1 MISHS
6 IYFTVLLHFSA
17 EDDCE
22 RRAVFRELKSTHYEI
37 ESIEEAMETHEYK
50 FLRKPQ
56 ANIDMELVP
65 LIHFHH
71 RYIFSKGRRDRKNSI
86 STKSTLST
94 ISSQWEIEREEE
106 TVDFLGVPRLLD
118 NYVIFNREGRAIAP
132 DIDTDLWLSPLQEDL
147 SSEHSSKVEHEE
159 LEFLSSWFSDAYH
172 DINTDENRTLI
183 TDKVTVI
190 SVSHCSED
198 EVWMDAPEIPHWLE
212 GEDQDELELFN
223 QPSRPLYYYRDRIKG
238 CYRIIGVEDEM
249 VVLFSG
255 NDDDTIFY
263 NEDDADFEI
272 TKTFPEPRITRNIFR
287 EPNNDRA
294 RRVPKRRR
302 RNRSSS
308 VDRKN
313 DSGIE
318 DDIVGEEVA
327 VASLS
332 LSNEEAAKL
341 GYKTYQFP
349 NTLNHYTKELRMQAS
364 ESFLDWMLI
373 ALLAFI
379 IVMVLFVFCISDIE
393 KKAKKINWTLAETF
407 VQDFREFFQ
416 TLKSRLKI

>member
-1 MISHS
+1 MF
-6 IYFTVLLHFSA
+6 YDLFTLL

-37 ESIEEAMETHEYK
+37 ESIEEAMVTDDYK
-50 FLRKPQ
+50 FLRKPKG
-56 ANIDMELVP
+56 NIEMELVP

-71 RYIFSKGRRDRKNSI
+71 RYIDSKLKRKRNRKNSV
-86 STKSTLST
+86 STKSTIST
-94 ISSQWEIEREEE
+94 ISSTWEIEREEE
-106 TVDFLGVPRLLD
+106 TVDFLGVPRLLE
-118 NYVIFNREGRAIAP
+118 NYIIFNREGRAIVP
-132 DIDTDLWLSPLQEDL
+132 DNDTNLWLSPLQEDL
-147 SSEHSSKVEHEE
+147 SSAHSSSQVEHEDI
-159 LEFLSSWFSDAYH
+159 EFLSSWFSDVYH

-190 SVSHCSED
+190 SVSHCSEE
-198 EVWMDAPEIPHWLE
+198 EVWVDAPEIPHWLE
-212 GEDQDELELFN
+212 GEDEDELELFN

-263 NEDDADFEI
+263 NENDEDFEI
-272 TKTFPEPRITRNIFR
+272 TKTFPEPRVTRNIFR
-287 EPNNDRA
+287 EHSNVERLRHAP
-294 RRVPKRRR
+294 RRR

-318 DDIVGEEVA
+318 DIDDMIGEEVA

-332 LSNEEAAKL
+332 LSNKEAEKL
-341 GYKTYQFP
+341 GYKTYQVP
-349 NTLNHYTKELRMQAS
+349 STLNSYTKELRMQAN
-364 ESFLDWMLI
+364 ETVLDWILI
-373 ALLAFI
+373 ALLGFI
-379 IVMVLFVFCISDIE
+379 VVIFFLVFCVSDVE
-393 KKAKKINWTLAETF
+393 NNLKKINWKLAKNF
-407 VQDFREFFQ
+407 VQDFREFFNS
-416 TLKSRLKI
+416 LKSKLKI